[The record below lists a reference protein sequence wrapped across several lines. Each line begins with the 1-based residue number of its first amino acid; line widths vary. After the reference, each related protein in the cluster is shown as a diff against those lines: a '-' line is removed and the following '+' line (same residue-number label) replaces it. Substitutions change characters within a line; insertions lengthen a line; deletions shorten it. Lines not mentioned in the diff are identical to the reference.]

1 MTLLT
6 ISAFLVAA
14 VSFGIALL
22 LLVVG
27 LRTRRIHRQELREIA
42 SFIRDNLIPDYGV
55 ISTAVTATGS
65 LQEEAGKWTS
75 DTATGQIRKHLEAM
89 LLSNTSF
96 FGVWV
101 ALKPGTLREVS
112 HGHHCPY
119 LYREGEDILEMQLPN
134 IEEEH
139 FFILPQK
146 SGHLEL
152 LEPFE
157 YDLKGEQVLM
167 TTMATPIFREGEIL
181 GVCGV
186 DIRLRTTRKIFPNL
200 LDLPP
205 STPLVIDPQNPGS
218 TNLTEIRQSVYAAE
232 SNMRE
237 MLSSLKELLSSRTQL
252 ETNVEK
258 TRAVTEYI
266 AEAVT
271 AMIEATE
278 TQGTDTR
285 EAVSAVEQ
293 MSRSIESLSSQIQ
306 DQSTMVEEASAA
318 IEEMVANIL
327 SLQKLLASN
336 AERFSELDQ
345 RSKTGNTMMQEVVTI
360 VQEISSDSI
369 ALNEANGIIA
379 ALASQTNLLA
389 MNAAIE
395 AAHAGEFGQ
404 GFSVVAGEIRKL
416 AENSATQAKTISGR
430 LKSVRSKIGHCV
442 DTSGKAQETILR
454 LDELIQE
461 VRNREQEI
469 NGAMSEQAAG
479 STEVTKALHHMVTIT
494 DEVSG
499 ASREMNEGRA
509 RMVEAIQSIDASTRA
524 LQERTGG
531 ISRQAAVLEETVTT
545 VETVVNEIARTM
557 YINGVA

>member
-1 MTLLT
+1 MTFVT

-14 VSFGIALL
+14 VSLALALL
-22 LLVVG
+22 LLALC
-27 LRTRRIHRQELREIA
+27 LRTRRAHRNEFREIA

-55 ISTAVTATGS
+55 ISTAVTRTGL
-65 LQEEAGKWTS
+65 LQEEARAWSS
-75 DTATGQIRKHLEAM
+75 DTSTGQIRKHLETM
-89 LLSNTSF
+89 LLSNSSF

-101 ALKPGTLREVS
+101 ALKPGALRDVPQA
-112 HGHHCPY
+112 HHCPY
-119 LYREGEDILEMQLPN
+119 LYREGEEIQEMQLPN
-134 IEEEH
+134 IESEH

-157 YDLKGEQVLM
+157 YDLKGEMVLM
-167 TTMATPIFREGEIL
+167 TTVATPIFRDEEII

-205 STPLVIDPQNPGS
+205 SLPLVVDPQNPA
-218 TNLTEIRQSVYAAE
+218 TRDLTEIRQSVYAAE

-237 MLSSLKELLSSRTQL
+237 MLASLRELLSSRTQL
-252 ETNVEK
+252 EANVEK

-266 AEAVT
+266 SEAVT

-293 MSRSIESLSSQIQ
+293 MSRSIESLSSRIQ

-345 RSKTGNTMMQEVVTI
+345 RSKAGNTMMQEVVTI
-360 VQEISSDSI
+360 VEEISSDSI

-379 ALASQTNLLA
+379 AIASQTNLLA

-416 AENSATQAKTISGR
+416 AENSAAQAKTISGR
-430 LKSVRSKIGHCV
+430 LKSVRSKIEHCV
-442 DTSGKAQETILR
+442 DTSGKARETILR

-509 RMVEAIQSIDASTRA
+509 RMVEAIQGIDASTRA

-531 ISRQAAVLEETVTT
+531 ISRQAEVLEETVTT

-557 YINGVA
+557 YVNGVA